1 MTHTALLGLLILIFV
16 GNNHW
21 HQPLADQMHEA
32 VQVLASSF
40 IGMLAMLP
48 GAPWTVTLIAC
59 LHAGRIPIRG
69 NRRLAQVESLL
80 VEWGSA
86 TSVYLLRF
94 ARIGISLANGILAGV
109 SVSLGAVIPMV
120 FKGTGVFNDAPEVF
134 SPAGWVIL
142 CGIAV
147 MLCGAALV
155 SIAGLGR
162 ERVRTQQRQK
172 SAGFRVGLLMAI
184 LAAVL
189 ASGFSLPFVYSQ
201 GPIVAAMK
209 ARGAGDIP
217 ANVAVWAAGLFA
229 GALLNVIYPAYL
241 MTKHR
246 SWHVLW
252 ENPREI
258 ALAVTFGLSFFTGT
272 ALMGKGMLLWG
283 FGVPW
288 SVGAF
293 SKSCKCWEA
302 SP

>member
-1 MTHTALLGLLILIFV
+1 M
-16 GNNHW
+16 
-21 HQPLADQMHEA
+21 
-32 VQVLASSF
+32 
-40 IGMLAMLP
+40 
-48 GAPWTVTLIAC
+48 
-59 LHAGRIPIRG
+59 
-69 NRRLAQVESLL
+69 RLAAYRSVGIGVLLKSNLFSLS
-80 VEWGSA
+80 WGIGNIL
-86 TSVYLLRF
+86 YLLCF

-147 MLCGAALV
+147 MLCGVALV

-209 ARGAGDIP
+209 ARGTGDIP

-272 ALMGKGMLLWG
+272 ALMGKGMLLLG
-283 FGVPW
+283 AFGA
-288 SVGAF
+288 SVGWGVQQILQMLGSQSVGF
-293 SKSCKCWEA
+293 FGGEWRRKSGKPA
-302 SP
+302 SRNVLRAS